1 MNDRVLRFTKD
12 CVGTLTWELCCVTVG
27 LEQFISEALDKAE
40 FGMAWSPWVL
50 KKKRRELVI
59 QETSIKTTAN
69 LTSSRH

>member
-12 CVGTLTWELCCVTVG
+12 CVGTLTRELCCVTVG
-27 LEQFISEALDKAE
+27 LEQFISEAFDKTE
-40 FGMAWSPWVL
+40 SGMAWSPWVL

-59 QETSIKTTAN
+59 QETIIKTTAN